1 MRAHYLF
8 RFDDICPSMNWRAW
22 DDIETILC
30 EQRIKPILAVVPDN
44 RDEALR
50 VSPPNARFWDRVREW
65 QAWGWTIAMHGW
77 QHRFVTKDAGILRVN
92 KRSEFGGL
100 PRDEQRSKLRCG

>member
-30 EQRIKPILAVVPDN
+30 DQRIKPILAVVPDN
-44 RDEALR
+44 RDDALR
-50 VSPPNARFWDRVREW
+50 VSAPNARFGTAPANDRL
-65 QAWGWTIAMHGW
+65 G
-77 QHRFVTKDAGILRVN
+77 AGL
-92 KRSEFGGL
+92 
-100 PRDEQRSKLRCG
+100 LRCIAGNTDL